1 MDAGTTTFQPDLD
14 VLSDRI
20 LKARIL
26 REHHLWDAAKALSLC
41 RHGQEPDRS
50 DRRFAALMEAD
61 ALVDAT
67 LLLAAQARP
76 PRSLAGIRPDQTA
89 WVCTMRCECGGGGA
103 VLKPGTPISQ
113 PRCSA
118 RCCNPIETT
127 GTARSPITDEP

>member
-1 MDAGTTTFQPDLD
+1 MDAVTTTFQPDLD

-41 RHGQEPDRS
+41 RHGGDRDWS

-89 WVCTMRCECGGGGA
+89 WVCTMLYECGGGDRCFEARHADLAAALLGA
-103 VLKPGTPISQ
+103 LLQSYRDDRDSK
-113 PRCSA
+113 
-118 RCCNPIETT
+118 
-127 GTARSPITDEP
+127 EPDNR